1 MKTHKVLNVECKGYW
16 FECIEIEGKEM
27 PFTLY
32 LVWWNQGKH
41 RKQMMK
47 SKSISE
53 VLVRLSRA
61 YDIIDKEVAN
71 G

>member
-16 FECIEIEGKEM
+16 FECIETEGKDD

-47 SKSISE
+47 S
-53 VLVRLSRA
+53 
-61 YDIIDKEVAN
+61 
-71 G
+71 